1 VPRVDHRSLDEQRA
15 ETIAKAEKPRAA
27 NNNVRARVLD
37 LTAAR
42 LDRDPEPKIGAIAMA
57 LERRGELTER
67 GQLWR
72 EVVARN
78 LDRFSGWI
86 AAQRTRLDGLW
97 QRLERAMVR
106 PEERESETR
115 PNGEK
120 QKQAEQ
126 SGFTPEQRDK
136 LLGRKRDL
144 TDGRKPD
151 RGDRSYRFGGNL

>member
-1 VPRVDHRSLDEQRA
+1 
-15 ETIAKAEKPRAA
+15 
-27 NNNVRARVLD
+27 VLD
-37 LTAAR
+37 FEAAQ

-57 LERRGELTER
+57 LERRGEPTER

-72 EVVARN
+72 EVAARN

-106 PEERESETR
+106 LEEREDETR

-136 LLGRKRDL
+136 LLGRN
-144 TDGRKPD
+144 
-151 RGDRSYRFGGNL
+151 RGPAGKERSGKDERER